1 MNFGFNLDRVLDPL
15 LKTKRE
21 RGEVAVRNQVLWAM
35 GAGLVPV
42 PILDVAAVTAV
53 QVNLVQQ
60 LCGIYARD
68 YDENKGRAI
77 VSALISS
84 LSASLGAS
92 MFKAIPVIGTYI
104 GGASMAVL
112 SGGATYAV
120 GQVFMRHFEQGGT
133 LDTFDLATARKL
145 FEEELERG
153 KEVARKMYE
162 SGEFRQPG
170 SAGDAPVKPAQ
181 APVADDAFAKIEKL
195 AALRDKGLISEEE
208 YLTKKQQL
216 LNSL

>member
-1 MNFGFNLDRVLDPL
+1 MNFGFNFDRVLDPL

-21 RGEVAVRNQVLWAM
+21 RGEQAVRNQVLWAM

-60 LCGIYARD
+60 LCGIYDRD

-92 MFKAIPVIGTYI
+92 VFKAIPIIGTFI
-104 GGASMAVL
+104 GGATMVVL

-162 SGEFRQPG
+162 SGEFRQPNASG
-170 SAGDAPVKPAQ
+170 APAQPAQ